1 MWLGTIQTGH
11 PTRYWCLSQ
20 ISECCKI
27 SCRHSRAQNASY
39 RTTSYNNERSCA
51 RLRTTY
57 HLPQPSN
64 RNSSHNID
72 RTHSLHKYLLYGM
85 LIIDTYTTSSWQKAK
100 ATDWGIAIPRS
111 TKLPPVH
118 RSLANVLNAL
128 PTEISVEKMVVVLA
142 ALAIA
147 THKMC
152 SIVLIITGSWWPKK
166 AWKILYSKS
175 HDALTIWYSTGQS
188 PNISIV

>member
-1 MWLGTIQTGH
+1 MWLRTIQTG
-11 PTRYWCLSQ
+11 PTIRYWCLSQ
-20 ISECCKI
+20 ISECCK
-27 SCRHSRAQNASY
+27 RFHADTRPKRLVSY
-39 RTTSYNNERSCA
+39 DLVRQRTIVCTSTNIRCN
-51 RLRTTY
+51 Y

-72 RTHSLHKYLLYGM
+72 RTHRLHKSYGM
-85 LIIDTYTTSSWQKAK
+85 LIIDTYTISSWQKAK

-111 TKLPPVH
+111 TKPPPVH

-128 PTEISVEKMVVVLA
+128 PTEISVERMVVVLA

-152 SIVLIITGSWWPKK
+152 SIVLIITGSWCPK

-175 HDALTIWYSTGQS
+175 HDALTIWYSTGQR